1 MVQDGQI
8 VLQVQNISKRFGG
21 VQALHDASLEVR
33 AGEVHALVGENGA
46 GKTTLINVL
55 GGIVQRDSGQVIWQG
70 QEVAFEKPAEAQQS
84 GIAIIHQELATI
96 PALSIMENVYMGRME
111 ARGGWINWGRM
122 EAATRKVTDQVGLD
136 VSPRATVSSLTISQR
151 QLVEIAKALAADAR
165 LMIMDEPNS
174 SLTDRETERLFEV
187 IARLKSQGVAIIY
200 VSHRIEEVL
209 QIADRITVFRDG
221 HHMGTVDRAQASIN
235 KVISMMVGRELATV
249 GRRASAEIGAPIL
262 EVRNLSRKGKPEL
275 QDISFTLHR
284 GEILGFAGLIGA
296 GRSETARAIFGA
308 DRIDG
313 GEILLDGKPVQFR
326 SPKQA
331 VAAGIGMVPEERKR
345 QGLFMNMSIRYN
357 IAAAQLPRL
366 SQGGIVRLGSD
377 AALAQHY
384 AQRLSIKLS
393 SVDAPV
399 KSLSGGNQQKTVLAR
414 WLATHPK
421 VLILDEPTHG
431 VDVGAKAEIYQLMRD
446 LAAGGM
452 GILLIS
458 SELPELLNMCD
469 RIAVM
474 HEGRIT
480 GLLDGAEASEDRVMA
495 YATGTASVVSL

>member
-1 MVQDGQI
+1 MAQDGQI
-8 VLQVQNISKRFGG
+8 VLQVQNISKHFGG
-21 VQALHDASLEVR
+21 VQALRDASLEVR

-70 QEVAFEKPAEAQQS
+70 REVVFEKPAEAQQA

-111 ARGGWINWGRM
+111 ARGGWISWGKM
-122 EAATRKVTDQVGLD
+122 EAATRRVTDQVGLD
-136 VSPRATVSSLTISQR
+136 ASPRTTVSSLTISQR

-165 LMIMDEPNS
+165 LIIMDEPNS

-187 IARLKSQGVAIIY
+187 IARLKGQGVAIVY

-209 QIADRITVFRDG
+209 LIADHITVFRDG
-221 HHMGTVDRAQASIN
+221 RYVGTVDRAEASIN
-235 KVISMMVGRELATV
+235 KIINMMVGRDLATV
-249 GRRASAEIGAPIL
+249 ARRAKTEAGAPVL
-262 EVRNLSRKGKPEL
+262 EVRNLSCKGKPEL
-275 QDISFTLHR
+275 RDISFTLHH
-284 GEILGFAGLIGA
+284 GEILGFAGLVGA

-308 DRIDG
+308 DKIDA
-313 GEILLDGKPVQFR
+313 GEILLEGKPVQFR
-326 SPKQA
+326 SPKEA

-345 QGLFMNMSIRYN
+345 QGLFMNMSVRYN

-366 SQGGIVRLGSD
+366 SPGGVIPRGSD
-377 AALAQHY
+377 AALAEDFV
-384 AQRLSIKLS
+384 QRLSIKLS

-452 GILLIS
+452 GIILIS
-458 SELPELLNMCD
+458 SELPEILNMCD

-480 GLLDGAEASEDRVMA
+480 GLLDGAGATEDQVMA
-495 YATGTASVVSL
+495 YATGTANAVPF